1 MLAEIVNSFA
11 IRKNQFYE
19 YPIHGK
25 FLGDYNKNEFSF
37 FVLRLV
43 SSFLLYTSLLLTLH
57 FDKKPFDTLRKKNE
71 SDEIILKSRR
81 NFNNN
86 VSDTTW

>member
-19 YPIHGK
+19 YPIHSK

-43 SSFLLYTSLLLTLH
+43 SSFLLYTSLLLNLH
-57 FDKKPFDTLRKKNE
+57 FDTKSFDTLRKKNE
-71 SDEIILKSRR
+71 RDEIILKSRI

-86 VSDTTW
+86 VSDTK